1 MPKRVID
8 FDALWA
14 SDKLASCAEWAQSE
28 YAWLYGLAD
37 ASGSFEMSNLRV
49 IWGRVAAIR
58 KNLTLER
65 LSEIFEE
72 FIARGLLFT
81 WEEKGKRYGHWTGSD
96 VPGRLPP
103 PSWRMRL
110 EKLAPPVP
118 RQALGAYSAGF
129 GGSREGIV
137 LGANAREGATAR
149 TVAPAFA
156 GASDSG
162 PVDSTTA
169 STTAFTTAPES
180 QASGLKAEVEETQAQ
195 DLDLNLN
202 LDLDLD

>member
-14 SDKLASCAEWAQSE
+14 SDKLASCAEWAQCE

-37 ASGSFEMSNLRV
+37 ASGSFEMTNLRV

-65 LSEIFEE
+65 LGEIFEE

-118 RQALGAYSAGF
+118 RQALAAYSAGF

-137 LGANAREGATAR
+137 LGANAREGAPAR

-156 GASDSG
+156 GASNGPADSRVHDNRAG
-162 PVDSTTA
+162 IPS
-169 STTAFTTAPES
+169 ER
-180 QASGLKAEVEETQAQ
+180 AQ
-195 DLDLNLN
+195 GGG
-202 LDLDLD
+202 

>member
-37 ASGSFEMSNLRV
+37 ASGSFEMTNLRV

-65 LSEIFEE
+65 LDEIFDE

-81 WEEKGKRYGHWTGSD
+81 LGGERK
-96 VPGRLPP
+96 
-103 PSWRMRL
+103 
-110 EKLAPPVP
+110 
-118 RQALGAYSAGF
+118 ALRPLDGQRCAREAAAAF
-129 GGSREGIV
+129 VAHASRE
-137 LGANAREGATAR
+137 ARA
-149 TVAPAFA
+149 A
-156 GASDSG
+156 GAVRG
-162 PVDSTTA
+162 A
-169 STTAFTTAPES
+169 G
-180 QASGLKAEVEETQAQ
+180 GL
-195 DLDLNLN
+195 
-202 LDLDLD
+202 